1 MKMLKNINHY
11 ALYIVFIILSNTA
24 YSQEFGDWT
33 VGFGQGYVEYTVKNG
48 PGNTFTIVCDEG
60 ASLDHMGTGLM
71 ISIKDKSPPKNST
84 VKIVLDNKEVE
95 ISSDDNG
102 DMKANCHVCSD
113 NFVYLWEK
121 IRKSKFMIVQFSNG
135 NSSSFSLNGAKKALD
150 KKVCRTGW
158 MGK

>member
-1 MKMLKNINHY
+1 MLKNINHY
-11 ALYIVFIILSNTA
+11 ALYIVLILISNTA
-24 YSQEFGDWT
+24 YSLEYEDWV
-33 VGFGQGYVEYTVKNG
+33 VGTGQGYVEYSVENG
-48 PGNTFTIVCDEG
+48 PGNKFTIVCDIA
-60 ASLDHMGTGLM
+60 ASLDHRGTGLM

-84 VKIVLDNKEVE
+84 VKIILDNKEIE
-95 ISSDDNG
+95 LITDDNS
-102 DMKANCHVCSD
+102 DMKADCHVCSD